1 MNHILLT
8 IVTVTVLF
16 GISFLATGMVRR
28 RLQNKMPFSLHIII
42 SLLAGVMLCLV
53 AGFFYLNIHYS
64 AEEEALAVLSDPD
77 GATVTKID
85 GGYRVDGPGER
96 VAMIFYP
103 GVKVDTEAYLPLM
116 KRIADNGVDCFLAD
130 MPLRLALLNKN
141 AADQFISHYS
151 YDCWLLGGHSMGG
164 MVAAGYAAQHPDKV
178 DGVVLLAAYPNEKMN
193 DAAGLLSIYGTE
205 DGVLNRKAYE
215 KPKPLFSPL
224 FTEIVMNGG
233 NHSQFGSYH
242 LQSDDGEASITAS
255 EQQAQTAFAIRKFAD
270 EIAETMSDDDD

>member
-1 MNHILLT
+1 MFNILIT

-28 RLQNKMPFSLHIII
+28 KLKNKIPLLLHIIV
-42 SLLAGVMLCLV
+42 SLLAGVLLSFLV
-53 AGFFYLNIHYS
+53 GFFYLSIHYS
-64 AEEEALAVLSDPD
+64 AAEEVLAVLSDPA
-77 GATVTKID
+77 GATITKIY
-85 GGYRVDGPGER
+85 GGYIVDGPGEK

-103 GVKVDTEAYLPLM
+103 GAKVDTEAYLPLM

-130 MPLRLALLNKN
+130 MPMRIALFNKN
-141 AADQFISHYS
+141 AADQFISHYN

-164 MVAAGYAAQHPDKV
+164 MIAAGYASEHSDKI
-178 DGVVLLAAYPNEKMN
+178 DGVVLLAAYPNEKMS
-193 DAAGLLSIYGTE
+193 DSVGLLSIYGTR

-215 KPKPLFSPL
+215 KSKSLFPLH
-224 FTEIVMNGG
+224 FTEIVIEGG

-242 LQSDDGEASITAS
+242 FQSNDGEASITES

-270 EIAETMSDDDD
+270 EISERTSDD

>member
-103 GVKVDTEAYLPLM
+103 GAKVDTEAYLPLM

-151 YDCWLLGGHSMGG
+151 YDCWLLGDHSMGG

-215 KPKPLFSPL
+215 KSKPLFPPL

>member
-1 MNHILLT
+1 
-8 IVTVTVLF
+8 
-16 GISFLATGMVRR
+16 
-28 RLQNKMPFSLHIII
+28 
-42 SLLAGVMLCLV
+42 
-53 AGFFYLNIHYS
+53 
-64 AEEEALAVLSDPD
+64 
-77 GATVTKID
+77 
-85 GGYRVDGPGER
+85 
-96 VAMIFYP
+96 MIFYP
-103 GVKVDTEAYLPLM
+103 GAKVDTEAYLPLM

-215 KPKPLFSPL
+215 KPKPLFPPL

>member
-42 SLLAGVMLCLV
+42 SLLAGMMLCLV

-85 GGYRVDGPGER
+85 GGYRVDGSGER

-151 YDCWLLGGHSMGG
+151 YDCWLLGDHSMGG

-193 DAAGLLSIYGTE
+193 DAADLLSIYGTE

-215 KPKPLFSPL
+215 KPKPLFPPL

>member
-42 SLLAGVMLCLV
+42 SLLASVMLCLV

-103 GVKVDTEAYLPLM
+103 GAKVDTEAYLPLM

-164 MVAAGYAAQHPDKV
+164 MVAAGYAAQPPDKV

-215 KPKPLFSPL
+215 KPKPLFPPL

>member
-103 GVKVDTEAYLPLM
+103 GAKVDTEAYLPLM

-151 YDCWLLGGHSMGG
+151 YDCWLLGDHSMGG

-215 KPKPLFSPL
+215 KPKPLFPPL

>member
-8 IVTVTVLF
+8 IVTVAVLF

-42 SLLAGVMLCLV
+42 SLLAVVMLCLV

-103 GVKVDTEAYLPLM
+103 GAKVDTEAYLPLM

-215 KPKPLFSPL
+215 KSKPLFPPL

>member
-1 MNHILLT
+1 
-8 IVTVTVLF
+8 
-16 GISFLATGMVRR
+16 MVFIT
-28 RLQNKMPFSLHIII
+28 KCEI
-42 SLLAGVMLCLV
+42 LCLV

-103 GVKVDTEAYLPLM
+103 GAKVDTEAYLPLM

-215 KPKPLFSPL
+215 KSKPLFPPL

>member
-1 MNHILLT
+1 MFNILIT

-28 RLQNKMPFSLHIII
+28 KLKNKIPLLLHIIV
-42 SLLAGVMLCLV
+42 SLLAGVLLSFLV
-53 AGFFYLNIHYS
+53 GFFYLSIHYS
-64 AEEEALAVLSDPD
+64 AAEEVLAVLSDPA
-77 GATVTKID
+77 GATITKIY
-85 GGYRVDGPGER
+85 GGYIVDGPGEK

-103 GVKVDTEAYLPLM
+103 GAKVDTEAYLPLM

-130 MPLRLALLNKN
+130 MPMRIALFNKN
-141 AADQFISHYS
+141 AADQFISHYN

-164 MVAAGYAAQHPDKV
+164 MIAAGYASEHSDKI
-178 DGVVLLAAYPNEKMN
+178 DGVVLLAAYPNEKMS
-193 DAAGLLSIYGTE
+193 DSVGLLSIYGTK

-215 KPKPLFSPL
+215 KSKSLFPLH
-224 FTEIVMNGG
+224 FTEIVIEGG

-242 LQSDDGEASITAS
+242 FQSNDGEASITES

-270 EIAETMSDDDD
+270 EISERTSDD